1 MSTQRR
7 IRRSNEKLKTKQ
19 VETTVEKRPKL
30 AQRIISAVTAM
41 GIFANPLVASAQ
53 IISGAEF
60 TNVTTNGS
68 VIDIETKN
76 HRQNRRQCFQQF
88 GLNANQ
94 IANMYFGSKDSNN
107 QADNLVNFVNS
118 HIDINGTV
126 NAVKN
131 NKIGGNLYF

>member
-1 MSTQRR
+1 MGSFRR
-7 IRRSNEKLKTKQ
+7 GQDHEHTKKDQAQHEKLKTKQ

-68 VIDIETKN
+68 VIDIETKKSSTEPASM
-76 HRQNRRQCFQQF
+76 FF
-88 GLNANQ
+88 
-94 IANMYFGSKDSNN
+94 SNL
-107 QADNLVNFVNS
+107 A
-118 HIDINGTV
+118 
-126 NAVKN
+126 
-131 NKIGGNLYF
+131 

>member
-68 VIDIETKN
+68 VIDIETKKN
-76 HRQNRRQCFQQF
+76 HRQNRRQCFSAIWLECQSDRQHVF
-88 GLNANQ
+88 W
-94 IANMYFGSKDSNN
+94 
-107 QADNLVNFVNS
+107 
-118 HIDINGTV
+118 
-126 NAVKN
+126 
-131 NKIGGNLYF
+131 

>member
-1 MSTQRR
+1 M
-7 IRRSNEKLKTKQ
+7 
-19 VETTVEKRPKL
+19 
-30 AQRIISAVTAM
+30 
-41 GIFANPLVASAQ
+41 ASAQ

-126 NAVKN
+126 NAVKT
-131 NKIGGNLYF
+131 IRSAAICTF